1 MSLITRTEK
10 GSKLTI
16 AEMDGNLEYLSS
28 SSFQDGVYSQLTQ
41 GTGAVVSIDTTFEP
55 IAVVGTYEGIEPAGG
70 SGTGLIVDVEVTA
83 TGGRASLVANYT
95 IVDGGTGYQTNDEL
109 TINGVLL
116 GDEEATPEDNNTII
130 LNSEN
135 LDGNKITRISV
146 YGLGES
152 FPGNSIKLEVNTLEV
167 NDSQSPQTLLSP
179 SLNLQADSTYS
190 VINIATS
197 NQGSN
202 AIELYEETDSIP
214 YIQIGSTDST
224 GSSYVGVTGGGITLF
239 SQPIVSF
246 QSTTIQILNE
256 AILVTGLPSE
266 DPLVADQL
274 WNDSGS
280 LKISA
285 GE

>member
-16 AEMDGNLEYLSS
+16 AEMDGNLEFLAS

-41 GTGAVVSIDTTFEP
+41 GTGAVLSIDTTFQP

-70 SGTGLIVDVEVTA
+70 SGTGLIVDVEVTV
-83 TGGRASLVANYT
+83 TGGRATLVANYT
-95 IVDGGTGYQTNDEL
+95 IVDGGIGYQTDDEL

-130 LNSEN
+130 LNAEN

-152 FPGNSIKLEVNTLEV
+152 NSIKLEVNTLEV
-167 NDSQSPQTLLSP
+167 NDSPSSQTLLSP
-179 SLNLQADSTYS
+179 SLNLQAESTYS
-190 VINIATS
+190 VINITTS

-214 YIQIGSTDST
+214 YISIASADST
-224 GSSYVGVTGGGITLF
+224 GSSYVEVTGGGITLF
-239 SQPIVSF
+239 SQPAALIGA
-246 QSTTIQILNE
+246 TTIQILNE